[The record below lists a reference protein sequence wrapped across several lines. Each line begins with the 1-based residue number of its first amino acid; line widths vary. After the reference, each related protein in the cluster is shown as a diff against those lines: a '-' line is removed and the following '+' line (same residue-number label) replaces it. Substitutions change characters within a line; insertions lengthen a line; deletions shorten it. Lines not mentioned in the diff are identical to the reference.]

1 MKRREFLGV
10 LGGAAAWPP
19 KARAQQAQGM
29 RRVGA
34 LFAMGESDPE
44 GQARAAAF
52 REGLQRLGWTEGRN
66 LRIDYRWA
74 GGSAE
79 RMGPLAAELLAAG
92 PDVLFAGATTA
103 LVAMQRATRGLPI
116 VFAQVTDPVGA
127 GFVESLARPGGNI
140 TGITQHE
147 FTIGVKWL
155 GIAQAAGAS
164 RQSCRC
170 PL

>member
-52 REGLQRLGWTEGRN
+52 REGIAAVRVDGGSN
-66 LRIDYRWA
+66 LRMDYRWA

-79 RMGPLAAELLAAG
+79 RMRPAGGRAAARRWPEVLL
-92 PDVLFAGATTA
+92 AGATTA
-103 LVAMQRATRGLPI
+103 LLALQRATRRLPV

-127 GFVESLARPGGNI
+127 GFVDSLARPGGNI

-147 FTIGVKWL
+147 FTME
-155 GIAQAAGAS
+155 
-164 RQSCRC
+164 
-170 PL
+170 